1 MGIHWSWKESGQ
13 AESRGRRESLDVE
26 LEQSALV
33 GGRLLGVESRWATAE
48 LEGRGRRK
56 EAGKER
62 LVETGR
68 RNQGLTWCHT
78 L

>member
-1 MGIHWSWKESGQ
+1 M
-13 AESRGRRESLDVE
+13 
-26 LEQSALV
+26 
-33 GGRLLGVESRWATAE
+33 GGRLLGVESRRAAAE

-68 RNQGLTWCHT
+68 IKKD
-78 L
+78 